1 MIAIIYEGEKAE
13 PKIWESIKLL
23 KITDDIIDVNL
34 EAALCDNI
42 YSLYTSLHEDGFI
55 DIVSWVQEKIRKSPN
70 SRLESKFQRFLE
82 ADREQ
87 FSEVYLFFDLDLHHS
102 FHDNI
107 KEEYDNNLN
116 RLEEMICFFNNETEN
131 GKLYIS
137 YPMVEA
143 LKDLAASNVCNN
155 RCCIHC
161 NESGSYKRSINDNA
175 KDFQDVRKYN
185 CFTWAHFCRHAIM
198 KANCIV
204 NGTYNMTDYATFIGN
219 ISQWDIFKKQELEVK
234 NHNRIYVLS
243 AFPLFL
249 LEYFG
254 EKSWDDS
261 GLLKLENKELMLKL
275 CDECKLQN

>member
-1 MIAIIYEGEKAE
+1 
-13 PKIWESIKLL
+13 
-23 KITDDIIDVNL
+23 
-34 EAALCDNI
+34 
-42 YSLYTSLHEDGFI
+42 
-55 DIVSWVQEKIRKSPN
+55 
-70 SRLESKFQRFLE
+70 
-82 ADREQ
+82 
-87 FSEVYLFFDLDLHHS
+87 
-102 FHDNI
+102 
-107 KEEYDNNLN
+107 
-116 RLEEMICFFNNETEN
+116 
-131 GKLYIS
+131 
-137 YPMVEA
+137 
-143 LKDLAASNVCNN
+143 
-155 RCCIHC
+155 
-161 NESGSYKRSINDNA
+161 
-175 KDFQDVRKYN
+175 
-185 CFTWAHFCRHAIM
+185 M